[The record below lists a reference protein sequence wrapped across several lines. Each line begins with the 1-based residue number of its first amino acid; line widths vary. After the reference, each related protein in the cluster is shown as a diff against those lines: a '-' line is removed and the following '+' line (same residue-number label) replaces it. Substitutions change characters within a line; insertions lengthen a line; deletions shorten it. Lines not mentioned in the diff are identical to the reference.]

1 MNELNTRKIPNIRLD
16 SHISASHFIPISL
29 LLNNSHITGLTP
41 DYSIKDIVSYLFN
54 AVKIEFNS
62 TKQMK
67 FRKE

>member
-1 MNELNTRKIPNIRLD
+1 MNELNKRQILNIRLD

-29 LLNNSHITGLTP
+29 LLNNSHITGLMH
-41 DYSIKDIVSYLFN
+41 DYSIKDIVSYRLN
-54 AVKIEFNS
+54 SVKIEFNS